1 MFDSIGPKSP
11 FVFIGV
17 LDFTFA
23 MIFLAFMFGQRGEED
38 DSSEENS
45 DEFENQ

>member
-23 MIFLAFMFGQRGEED
+23 MIFLAFMCGQKSLED
-38 DSSEENS
+38 DSSEEGS
-45 DEFENQ
+45 DGSDDQ